1 MQRLNRRIPAL
12 LGLILMS
19 ATSVVAD
26 DATSDSPQ
34 ASEVQQLH
42 REARIAAEL
51 GDFSLALDRIKD
63 AADRVGDKETSRR
76 AAQAKPAGGSQF
88 ANFGE
93 IIQLIRD
100 QTAPDAIWNDTDPD
114 TGGAI
119 SISQQG
125 VLLTS
130 SSVMES
136 LRSIKDDSNLLKMAD
151 AVKRANHNRDIHQ
164 TSTLRMV
171 SLTRVAALAS
181 RLVRQGETVPDD
193 LRVLAGL
200 NRIDY
205 LMVYPETGDI
215 VIAGPAGEWKS
226 SADNRVV
233 SVESGRPTLQLDDL
247 VTLLRTFSQ
256 RGPGGFVCSIDP
268 VQEQVQAVQAFVA
281 KNQRSL
287 TPATASQF
295 TSEIEQKLG
304 LQNVIVKG
312 LPADSRIASVIVD
325 ADYRMKEIG
334 VGRRE
339 GVEGMKS
346 YFDLLTRSEQRGSG
360 KMNALRWWM
369 AAGYDAIQVS
379 NDAKVFE
386 FSGNAIQC
394 LSEDQVVRADGSR
407 SGKSKNSRA
416 NTKFAELFT
425 KFLPELA
432 QQDVVFADLEN
443 VFDLAIVSSLIQR
456 QGLGQRVGFD
466 ADGFVTEGLLRP
478 ASVDVPEKLMTAAEY
493 RVFNGRSVVVQVA
506 GGVRADFGQLI
517 ATERQSND
525 ELDAKTAIA
534 TPLGQQNGRWWWDA
548 PVK

>member
-26 DATSDSPQ
+26 DATTDTNQGP
-34 ASEVQQLH
+34 EVQQLR

-63 AADRVGDKETSRR
+63 VADRVGDKKTSER
-76 AAQAKPAGGSQF
+76 AAQAMPAGGSQYADF
-88 ANFGE
+88 SS

-100 QTAPDAIWNDTDPD
+100 QTAPEAIWNDVDPEA
-114 TGGAI
+114 GGAI
-119 SISQQG
+119 SVSSQG

-130 SSVMES
+130 SSVLES
-136 LRSIKDDSNLLKMAD
+136 LRLIKDDSNLLKMA
-151 AVKRANHNRDIHQ
+151 AAAKRANHNADVHQ
-164 TSTLRMV
+164 SSSLRMV
-171 SLTRVAALAS
+171 SLTRVAAL
-181 RLVRQGETVPDD
+181 VRNMVRAGEAVPED

-215 VIAGPAGEWKS
+215 VIAGPAGDWKS
-226 SADNRVV
+226 AGDQRVV
-233 SVESGRPTLQLDDL
+233 SVDNGRPTLRFDDL

-268 VQEQVQAVQAFVA
+268 EQSQVQAVQKFVA
-281 KNQRSL
+281 MNQRSL
-287 TPATASQF
+287 TAASAAEF
-295 TSEIEQKLG
+295 TSEVQQKLG
-304 LQNVIVKG
+304 LQNVIIKG
-312 LPADSRIASVIVD
+312 IPTDSRIASVIVD

-334 VGRRE
+334 VGRRD
-339 GVEGMKS
+339 GVDGMKS
-346 YFDLLTRSEQRGSG
+346 YFDLMTRSEQRGSG

-369 AAGYDAIQVS
+369 AVGYDAIQVS

-386 FSGNAIQC
+386 FSGDAIQC
-394 LSEDQVVRADGSR
+394 LSEDQVVEADGSR
-407 SGKSKNSRA
+407 TGKPQNSRA
-416 NTKFAELFT
+416 NEKFAELFT
-425 KFLPELA
+425 KLLPELA
-432 QQDVVFADLEN
+432 KQDVVFADLEN

-456 QGLGQRVGFD
+456 QGLAQRVGFD
-466 ADGFVTEGLLRP
+466 ADAFVTEGLLRP

-493 RVFNGRSVVVQVA
+493 RVFDGRSVVVQVA
-506 GGVRADFGQLI
+506 GGVRADLSKLI
-517 ATERQSND
+517 ATERESNAD
-525 ELDAKTAIA
+525 LDAKTIIA

>member
-1 MQRLNRRIPAL
+1 MQRLYYRIPAM

-19 ATSVVAD
+19 ATCLVAD
-26 DATSDSPQ
+26 DAISDSKGGP
-34 ASEVQQLH
+34 EVEQL
-42 REARIAAEL
+42 RQEARIAAEL
-51 GDFSLALDRIKD
+51 GDFSLAVSRIKD
-63 AADRVGDKETSRR
+63 AATRAGDQATANR
-76 AAQAKPAGGSQF
+76 AQQAMAAGGSQF

-93 IIQLIRD
+93 ILQLITE
-100 QTAPDAIWNDTDPD
+100 QTSPPAQWVQVDGE
-114 TGGAI
+114 GGQI

-130 SSVMES
+130 ASVLKS
-136 LRSIKDDSNLLKMAD
+136 LSTIKDSSNLQKMAE
-151 AVKRANHNRDIHQ
+151 AYKQANHNTDARQKSDM
-164 TSTLRMV
+164 RMV
-171 SLTRVAALAS
+171 SLTRLAAV
-181 RLVRQGETVPDD
+181 VRSNVNLNGTVPED

-205 LMVYPETGDI
+205 LFVYPDTGDI
-215 VIAGPAGEWKS
+215 VIAGPAGDWKS
-226 SADNRVV
+226 AADQRVV
-233 SVESGRPTLQLDDL
+233 NVESGRPTLQLDDL

-256 RGPGGFVCSIDP
+256 NGPGGFVCSIDP
-268 VQEQVQAVQAFVA
+268 VQEQVQAVQSFVSQ
-281 KNQRSL
+281 NQKAL
-287 TPATASQF
+287 NPATAAEF
-295 TSEIEQKLG
+295 TSQVQQKLG

-312 LPADSRIASVIVD
+312 VPADSRIASVIVE

-339 GVEGMKS
+339 GVDGMKS
-346 YFDLLTRSEQRGSG
+346 YFDLMTRSEQRGTG
-360 KMNALRWWM
+360 KMDALRWWM
-369 AAGYDAIQVS
+369 AVGYDAIQVS
-379 NDAKVFE
+379 SDANVFE
-386 FSGNAIQC
+386 FSGDAIQC

-407 SGKSKNSRA
+407 SGKGRNSRA

-432 QQDVVFADLEN
+432 KQDAVFADLEN
-443 VFDLAIVSSLIQR
+443 VFDLAIVTSLIQK
-456 QGLGQRVGFD
+456 QGLGQQVGFKAD
-466 ADGFVTEGLLRP
+466 AFVTDRLVRP
-478 ASVDVPEKLMTAAEY
+478 APVDVPEKLMTAAEY